1 MVCALAAPRA
11 RAALSERSCEE
22 PDSYKFDRRRGRRIP
37 APAPGSPPASMPA
50 TFNDGAG
57 RFGVTSVE
65 IVDAGPSGMGVRAS
79 CFVEPGMTLNLHN
92 AGGRFPALT
101 ATVVRCEAREEGFS
115 IGLAIRPGNR
125 AA

>member
-11 RAALSERSCEE
+11 RVALDERFVQE

-37 APAPGSPPASMPA
+37 APGSMSA

-65 IVDAGPSGMGVRAS
+65 IVDAGPSGMGVRSS
-79 CFVEPGMTLNLHN
+79 CFVQPGMTLNLHN
-92 AGGRFPALT
+92 AGGRFPALS
-101 ATVVRCEAREEGFS
+101 AMVVRCEVRDEGYA
-115 IGLAIRPGNR
+115 IGLAIRPNNR

>member
-11 RAALSERSCEE
+11 RAALSERSCDE

-37 APAPGSPPASMPA
+37 APVPGSMPA

-57 RFGVTSVE
+57 RFGVTSVDL
-65 IVDAGPSGMGVRAS
+65 VDAGPSGMGVRAL
-79 CFVEPGMTLNLHN
+79 CFVEPGMTLNLHT
-92 AGGRFPALT
+92 AGGRFPAVT
-101 ATVVRCEAREEGFS
+101 ARVVRCEAREEGFS